1 MKSIKKNFWGELGR
15 DFWLYRLG
23 QAISI
28 SGDVCSSI
36 ALSWWILEK
45 TGSAA
50 KLATIM
56 SPAMMVSVF
65 LLPLLGPLGDK
76 FSRRKLI
83 LIGDGWRAIFTLMLA
98 AMAYYDIFNVCL
110 LVALYIMLALGTAF
124 YRVGA
129 SSIVPQLVPPALLGR
144 AIQQSQA
151 ISSTGTVLGGVV
163 GGVLVTGL
171 GISGAFLIDG
181 ISYVIAVA
189 ATFAIVV
196 KVMPVTPI
204 KEGNPVAVWMGDVK
218 DGFRMVYKIPVRFWL
233 SILAAFLN
241 FAIAPMNIALP
252 VLVKE
257 ARNMPPWFLGALASS
272 RSLGVILAALLLGWI
287 SKKIYQDVLLVLSI
301 ITIGLGIIAM
311 PWTPNIFLPPLMMFF
326 IGAAFACF
334 NISVSTQD
342 SLALPDNFRARA
354 GAITSFMCH
363 STAPLGNMLGGILI
377 AIFGL
382 NMAMTACGL
391 AVSAS
396 ACLLFLVPKFS
407 EFYRL
412 PPEKATVFFKENYPD
427 AFN

>member
-1 MKSIKKNFWGELGR
+1 MKKSFWGELGR

-23 QAISI
+23 QAISVI
-28 SGDVCSSI
+28 GDVCSSI

-56 SPAMMVSVF
+56 SPAMLVSVF
-65 LLPLLGPLGDK
+65 LLPLLGPLGDNY
-76 FSRRKLI
+76 SRRKLI
-83 LIGDGWRAIFTLMLA
+83 LIGDGWRAIISLTLA
-98 AMAYYDIFNVCL
+98 AMAYYDIFSVGL
-110 LVALYIMLALGTAF
+110 LVVLYVMLALGTAF

-129 SSIVPQLVPPALLGR
+129 SSIVPQLVPPALLGK

-151 ISSTGTVLGGVV
+151 ISSTGTILGGVV
-163 GGVLVTGL
+163 GGVLVTWL
-171 GISGAFLIDG
+171 GVGGAFLIDG

-189 ATFAIVV
+189 ATFVIVV
-196 KVMPVTPI
+196 KTIPTAPV
-204 KEGNPVAVWMGDVK
+204 KEGHPISVWMGEVK
-218 DGFRMVYKIPVRFWL
+218 AGFRVVYKIPVRFWL

-241 FAIAPMNIALP
+241 FAIAPTNIALP

-272 RSLGVILAALLLGWI
+272 RSLGVILAALMLGWI
-287 SKKIYQDVLLVLSI
+287 NKKIYQDILLVFSI
-301 ITIGLGIIAM
+301 VMIGLGIM
-311 PWTPNIFLPPLMMFF
+311 MLPWTPNIFLPPLMMFL

-334 NISVSTQD
+334 NITVSTQD
-342 SLALPDNFRARA
+342 ALALPDNYRARA
-354 GAITSFMCH
+354 GSITSFMCH

-377 AIFGL
+377 TAFGL
-382 NMAMTACGL
+382 NMAMTSCGL
-391 AVSAS
+391 AVAAS

-412 PPEKATVFFKENYPD
+412 PPEKATVFFKENYPG
-427 AFN
+427 AFK